1 MRVNHGDFHV
11 TAALARSGWAT
22 TGPAAT
28 AAGPVVPS
36 AAGIPTAG
44 RPCAAAVR
52 PASSAVRLRAT
63 AGRSAAAPGYPQPY
77 AQPQPPPGYP
87 QPGYGPPPYG
97 QQGYGQPPAGYSRQ
111 GYGPRP
117 YGQRPLSPWLQF
129 MQVGVRPGSPAK
141 ARLRVVFYLVSVPIT
156 LVLFGGYVWLTWD
169 IRGGSAVRLPILMV
183 LGLAIGFGG
192 AAIRRF
198 TR

>member
-1 MRVNHGDFHV
+1 MSQQHWPDQAGPPPVPLPPPPAQSYRPPP
-11 TAALARSGWAT
+11 AYPPPA
-22 TGPAAT
+22 GPAPRQY
-28 AAGPVVPS
+28 GPPAQQYGS
-36 AAGIPTAG
+36 APPPDGQP
-44 RPCAAAVR
+44 
-52 PASSAVRLRAT
+52 
-63 AGRSAAAPGYPQPY
+63 APGYPQPY